1 MVKNKLAM
9 VDKKTKKNKN
19 LKTNKNKNPK
29 TKKNKNPKTK
39 KKDTKNLNII
49 DVPLSDKVSLGSR
62 ASIGSIDYHYQKYY
76 NTFAFIKKLI
86 DKDDKLKK
94 LVCIPDIS
102 YNWMKSLMNIYF
114 FKNIDSIK
122 PHLNSV
128 KPADPFISKENFINE
143 IKKCMKYRLIPI
155 SLEIIVPNVGT
166 HANVI
171 IIDTK
176 KKTVELFEP
185 HGARSN
191 ESELESISR
200 AYYKVSKNVHKFVRM
215 NLPDFTYIPPS
226 KYEPED
232 GLQVRLDAFSGLCVT
247 WSILYLHYRIL
258 NPDLN
263 PEKLVKYL
271 DKTFT
276 LKKLLRYTRYVEDI
290 LKGKI

>member
-1 MVKNKLAM
+1 MGKNKLAM
-9 VDKKTKKNKN
+9 VDKKTKKK
-19 LKTNKNKNPK
+19 KNPK
-29 TKKNKNPKTK
+29 KNTKKKKTK
-39 KKDTKNLNII
+39 KFNVI
-49 DVPLSDKVSLGSR
+49 DVPLADKVSLGSK

-76 NTFAFIKKLI
+76 NTFAFIKKII
-86 DKDDKLKK
+86 DKEDKLKK
-94 LVCIPDIS
+94 LVCIPDTS
-102 YNWMKSLMNIYF
+102 DSWMKSFMKVNF

-122 PHLNSV
+122 PHLESV
-128 KPADPFISKENFINE
+128 RPVDPFVSKDNFMEELN
-143 IKKCMKYRLIPI
+143 KCMDHRLIPI
-155 SLEIIVPNVGT
+155 SLEIVVPNVGT

-200 AYYKVSKNVHKFVRM
+200 AYFKVSKNVHKFVRM

-226 KYEPED
+226 KYEAED

-263 PEKLVKYL
+263 PKKLMEYL

-276 LKKLLRYTRYVEDI
+276 IKKILRYTRYVEEI
-290 LKGKI
+290 LKGKL

>member
-1 MVKNKLAM
+1 MTKNKLAM
-9 VDKKTKKNKN
+9 VDKKTKKKG
-19 LKTNKNKNPK
+19 
-29 TKKNKNPKTK
+29 KKKTK
-39 KKDTKNLNII
+39 KKDTKKLKVV
-49 DVPLSDKVSLGSR
+49 DVPLADKVSMGSK

-76 NTFAFIKKLI
+76 NTFAFIKKVI
-86 DKDDKLKK
+86 NKDDKLKK
-94 LVCIPDIS
+94 MVCIPKTSDS
-102 YNWMKSLMNIYF
+102 WLQSFMKVHF
-114 FKNIDSIK
+114 FTGIEAIK
-122 PHLNSV
+122 SHLESV
-128 KPADPFISKENFINE
+128 KPVDPFVSKDNFMNE
-143 IKKCMKYRLIPI
+143 LNKCMVKRLVPI
-155 SLEIIVPNVGT
+155 SLEIVIPNVGT

-200 AYYKVSKNVHKFVRM
+200 AYFKVSKNVHKFVRM

-263 PEKLVKYL
+263 PKKLMEYL

-276 LKKLLRYTRYVEDI
+276 IKKILRYTRYVEEV

>member
-1 MVKNKLAM
+1 MTKNKLAM
-9 VDKKTKKNKN
+9 VDKKTKKTK
-19 LKTNKNKNPK
+19 K
-29 TKKNKNPKTK
+29 TKKKGKKKTK
-39 KKDTKNLNII
+39 KKDTKKLKVV
-49 DVPLSDKVSLGSR
+49 DVPLADKVSMGSK

-76 NTFAFIKKLI
+76 NTFAFIKKVI
-86 DKDDKLKK
+86 NKDDKLKK
-94 LVCIPDIS
+94 MVCIPKTSDS
-102 YNWMKSLMNIYF
+102 WLQSFMKVHF
-114 FKNIDSIK
+114 FTGIEAIK
-122 PHLNSV
+122 SHLESV
-128 KPADPFISKENFINE
+128 KPVDPFVSKDNFMNE
-143 IKKCMKYRLIPI
+143 LNKCMVKRLVPI
-155 SLEIIVPNVGT
+155 SLEIVIPNVGT

-200 AYYKVSKNVHKFVRM
+200 AYFKVSKNVHKFVRM

-263 PEKLVKYL
+263 PKKLMEYL

-276 LKKLLRYTRYVEDI
+276 IKKILRYTRYVEEV

>member
-1 MVKNKLAM
+1 MGKNKLAM
-9 VDKKTKKNKN
+9 VDKKTKKK
-19 LKTNKNKNPK
+19 KNPK
-29 TKKNKNPKTK
+29 KNTKKKKTK
-39 KKDTKNLNII
+39 KLKVI
-49 DVPLSDKVSLGSR
+49 DVPIADKVSLGSK

-76 NTFAFIKKLI
+76 NTFAFIKKII
-86 DKDDKLKK
+86 DKEDKLKK
-94 LVCIPDIS
+94 LVCIPDTS
-102 YNWMKSLMNIYF
+102 DSWMKSFMKVNF

-122 PHLNSV
+122 SHLESV
-128 KPADPFISKENFINE
+128 KPVDPFVSKGNFMEELN
-143 IKKCMKYRLIPI
+143 KCMDHRLIPI
-155 SLEIIVPNVGT
+155 SLEIVVPNVGT

-200 AYYKVSKNVHKFVRM
+200 AYFKVSKNVHKFVRM

-263 PEKLVKYL
+263 PKKLMEYL

-276 LKKLLRYTRYVEDI
+276 VKKILKYTRYVEEV
-290 LKGKI
+290 LKGKL

>member
-1 MVKNKLAM
+1 MGKNKLAM
-9 VDKKTKKNKN
+9 VDKKTKKK
-19 LKTNKNKNPK
+19 KNPK
-29 TKKNKNPKTK
+29 KNTKKKNTKKKKTK
-39 KKDTKNLNII
+39 KFNVI
-49 DVPLSDKVSLGSR
+49 DVPLADKVSLGSK

-76 NTFAFIKKLI
+76 NTFAFIKKEI
-86 DKDDKLKK
+86 DKDDKLKNM
-94 LVCIPDIS
+94 VCIPDTS
-102 YNWMKSLMNIYF
+102 DWLPSFVKLNF
-114 FKNIDSIK
+114 FKDIDSIK
-122 PHLNSV
+122 PHLESV
-128 KPADPFISKENFINE
+128 KPVDPFVSKDNFMEELN
-143 IKKCMKYRLIPI
+143 KCMDHRLVPI
-155 SLEIIVPNVGT
+155 SLEIVVPNVGT

-191 ESELESISR
+191 QSELESISR
-200 AYYKVSKNVHKFVRM
+200 AYFKVSKNVHKFVRM

-263 PEKLVKYL
+263 PKKLMEYL

-276 LKKLLRYTRYVEDI
+276 VKKILRYTRYVEEV
-290 LKGKI
+290 LKGKL

>member
-1 MVKNKLAM
+1 MGKNKLAM
-9 VDKKTKKNKN
+9 VDKKTKKK
-19 LKTNKNKNPK
+19 KNPK
-29 TKKNKNPKTK
+29 NNTKKKKTK
-39 KKDTKNLNII
+39 KFNVIN
-49 DVPLSDKVSLGSR
+49 VPLADKVSLGSK

-76 NTFAFIKKLI
+76 NTFAFIKKVI
-86 DKDDKLKK
+86 DKDEKLKK
-94 LVCIPDIS
+94 LVCIPDTS
-102 YNWMKSLMNIYF
+102 DSWMKSFMKVNF

-122 PHLNSV
+122 PHLESV
-128 KPADPFISKENFINE
+128 KPVDPFVSKDNFMEELN
-143 IKKCMKYRLIPI
+143 KCMDHRLIPI
-155 SLEIIVPNVGT
+155 SLEIVVPNVGT

-200 AYYKVSKNVHKFVRM
+200 AYFKVSKNVHKFVRM

-263 PEKLVKYL
+263 PKNLMEYL

-276 LKKLLRYTRYVEDI
+276 LKKILRYTRYVEDI
-290 LKGKI
+290 LKGKL

>member
-1 MVKNKLAM
+1 MGKNKLAM
-9 VDKKTKKNKN
+9 VDKKTKKK
-19 LKTNKNKNPK
+19 KNPK
-29 TKKNKNPKTK
+29 KNTKKKKTK
-39 KKDTKNLNII
+39 KFNVI
-49 DVPLSDKVSLGSR
+49 DVPLADKVSLGSK

-76 NTFAFIKKLI
+76 NTFAFIKKII
-86 DKDDKLKK
+86 DKEDKLKNM
-94 LVCIPDIS
+94 VCIPDTS
-102 YNWMKSLMNIYF
+102 DWLPSFVKLNF
-114 FKNIDSIK
+114 FKGIDSIK
-122 PHLNSV
+122 PHLESV
-128 KPADPFISKENFINE
+128 KPVDPFVSKDNFMEELN
-143 IKKCMKYRLIPI
+143 KCMVKRLVPI
-155 SLEIIVPNVGT
+155 SLEIVVPNVGT

-200 AYYKVSKNVHKFVRM
+200 AYFKVSKNVHKFVRM
-215 NLPDFTYIPPS
+215 NLPEFTYIPPS

-263 PEKLVKYL
+263 PKKLMEYL

-276 LKKLLRYTRYVEDI
+276 IKKILRYTRYVEEV
-290 LKGKI
+290 LKGKL

>member
-1 MVKNKLAM
+1 MGKNKLAM
-9 VDKKTKKNKN
+9 VDKKTKKIK
-19 LKTNKNKNPK
+19 KKGKKK
-29 TKKNKNPKTK
+29 TKKTK
-39 KKDTKNLNII
+39 KKNTKQLNVV
-49 DVPLSDKVSLGSR
+49 DVPLADKVSLGSK

-76 NTFAFIKKLI
+76 NTFAFIKKI
-86 DKDDKLKK
+86 INRDKKLKEV
-94 LVCIPDIS
+94 VCIPNTS
-102 YNWMKSLMNIYF
+102 NNWLQSFMKVHF
-114 FKNIDSIK
+114 FTGIESIK
-122 PHLNSV
+122 SHLESV
-128 KPADPFISKENFINE
+128 KPVDPFVSKEIFMNE
-143 IKKCMKYRLIPI
+143 VKKCMVKRLVPI
-155 SLEIIVPNVGT
+155 SLEIVVPNIGT

-200 AYYKVSKNVHKFVRM
+200 AYFKISKNVHKFVSI
-215 NLPDFTYIPPS
+215 NLPEFTYIPPS

-247 WSILYLHYRIL
+247 WSILYLHYRLL

-263 PEKLVKYL
+263 PKKLMEYL

-276 LKKLLRYTRYVEDI
+276 IKKILRYTLYVEEV
-290 LKGKI
+290 LKGKL

>member
-1 MVKNKLAM
+1 MGKNKLAM
-9 VDKKTKKNKN
+9 VDKKTKKKKN
-19 LKTNKNKNPK
+19 PKKKTNKKK
-29 TKKNKNPKTK
+29 TKKFNVV
-39 KKDTKNLNII
+39 
-49 DVPLSDKVSLGSR
+49 DVPLADKVSLGSK

-76 NTFAFIKKLI
+76 NTFAFIKKVI
-86 DKDDKLKK
+86 DKDEKLKK
-94 LVCIPDIS
+94 LVCIPDTS
-102 YNWMKSLMNIYF
+102 DSWMKSFMKVNF

-122 PHLNSV
+122 PHLESV
-128 KPADPFISKENFINE
+128 KPVDPFVSKDNFMEELN
-143 IKKCMKYRLIPI
+143 KCMDHRLVPI
-155 SLEIIVPNVGT
+155 SLEIVVPNVGT

-200 AYYKVSKNVHKFVRM
+200 AYFKVSKNVHKFVRM
-215 NLPDFTYIPPS
+215 NLPEFTYIPPS

-263 PEKLVKYL
+263 PKKLMQYL

-276 LKKLLRYTRYVEDI
+276 VKKILRYTRYVEDI
-290 LKGKI
+290 LKGKL

>member
-1 MVKNKLAM
+1 MGKNKLAM
-9 VDKKTKKNKN
+9 VDKKTKKK
-19 LKTNKNKNPK
+19 KNPK
-29 TKKNKNPKTK
+29 KNTKKKKTK
-39 KKDTKNLNII
+39 KLKVV
-49 DVPLSDKVSLGSR
+49 DVPLADKVSLGSK

-76 NTFAFIKKLI
+76 NTFAFIKKVI
-86 DKDDKLKK
+86 NKDDKLKK
-94 LVCIPDIS
+94 LVCIPDTS
-102 YNWMKSLMNIYF
+102 DSWMKSFMKVNF

-122 PHLNSV
+122 PHLESV
-128 KPADPFISKENFINE
+128 KPVDPFVSKDNFMEELN
-143 IKKCMKYRLIPI
+143 KCMVKRLVPI
-155 SLEIIVPNVGT
+155 SLEIVVPNVGT

-200 AYYKVSKNVHKFVRM
+200 AYFKVSKNVHKFVRI

-263 PEKLVKYL
+263 PKKLMEYL

-276 LKKLLRYTRYVEDI
+276 IKKILRYTRYVEEV

>member
-1 MVKNKLAM
+1 MTKNKLAM
-9 VDKKTKKNKN
+9 VDKKTKKTK
-19 LKTNKNKNPK
+19 K
-29 TKKNKNPKTK
+29 TKKKGKKKTK
-39 KKDTKNLNII
+39 KKDTKKLKVV
-49 DVPLSDKVSLGSR
+49 DVPLADKVSMGSK

-76 NTFAFIKKLI
+76 NTFAFIKKVI
-86 DKDDKLKK
+86 NKDDKLKK
-94 LVCIPDIS
+94 MVCIPKTSDS
-102 YNWMKSLMNIYF
+102 WLQSFMKVHF
-114 FKNIDSIK
+114 FTGIEAIK
-122 PHLNSV
+122 SHLESV
-128 KPADPFISKENFINE
+128 KPVDPFVSKDNFMNE
-143 IKKCMKYRLIPI
+143 LNKCMVKRLVPI
-155 SLEIIVPNVGT
+155 SLEIVIPNVGT

-200 AYYKVSKNVHKFVRM
+200 AYFKVSKNVHKFVRM

-263 PEKLVKYL
+263 PKKLMEYL
-271 DKTFT
+271 DKIFT
-276 LKKLLRYTRYVEDI
+276 IKKILRYTRYVEEV

>member
-1 MVKNKLAM
+1 M
-9 VDKKTKKNKN
+9 VDKKTKKK
-19 LKTNKNKNPK
+19 KNPK
-29 TKKNKNPKTK
+29 KSKNKKKKTK
-39 KKDTKNLNII
+39 KFNVI
-49 DVPLSDKVSLGSR
+49 DVPLADNVSLGSK

-76 NTFAFIKKLI
+76 NTFAFIKKEI
-86 DKDDKLKK
+86 DKDEKLKNM
-94 LVCIPDIS
+94 VCIPNTS
-102 YNWMKSLMNIYF
+102 NNWLQSFMKVHF
-114 FKNIDSIK
+114 FRGIESIK
-122 PHLNSV
+122 SHLESV
-128 KPADPFISKENFINE
+128 KPVDPFVSKDNFMNE
-143 IKKCMKYRLIPI
+143 VKKCMIKRLVPI
-155 SLEIIVPNVGT
+155 SLEIVVPNVGT

-200 AYYKVSKNVHKFVRM
+200 AYFKVSKNVHKFVRM

-263 PEKLVKYL
+263 PKKLMEYL

-276 LKKLLRYTRYVEDI
+276 TKKMLRYTRYVEEM

>member
-1 MVKNKLAM
+1 MIKKLRKRKTLKRILK
-9 VDKKTKKNKN
+9 KKTKKFNV
-19 LKTNKNKNPK
+19 
-29 TKKNKNPKTK
+29 
-39 KKDTKNLNII
+39 I
-49 DVPLSDKVSLGSR
+49 DVPLADKVSLGSK

-76 NTFAFIKKLI
+76 NTFAFIKKII
-86 DKDDKLKK
+86 DKEDKLKK
-94 LVCIPDIS
+94 LVCIPDTS
-102 YNWMKSLMNIYF
+102 DSWMKSFMKVNF

-122 PHLNSV
+122 PHLESV
-128 KPADPFISKENFINE
+128 RPVDPFVSKDNFMEELN
-143 IKKCMKYRLIPI
+143 KCMDHRLIPI
-155 SLEIIVPNVGT
+155 SLEIVVPNVGT

-200 AYYKVSKNVHKFVRM
+200 AYFKVSKNVHKFVRM

-226 KYEPED
+226 KYEAED

-263 PEKLVKYL
+263 PKKLMEYL

-276 LKKLLRYTRYVEDI
+276 IKKILRYTRYVEEI
-290 LKGKI
+290 LKGKL